1 MAMRVE
7 DNKLLEVAEVIMEK
21 GLSGMPKVMEIILN
35 EAMRIERERHLNA
48 SMYER
53 TDERTGYANGYKPKT
68 LKTSVGALTL
78 SVPQTR
84 DGEFYPSFL
93 EKGIRS
99 ERALKI
105 AMAEMYIKGVST
117 RKVSSILEELCGFQ
131 VTSDEVSRASKL
143 LDEEFS
149 TWRNRPIGKIMYLY
163 LDARYEKIRVAG
175 SVIDH
180 AVLIAYG
187 VDEKGTRKV
196 LGVSISLSEA
206 ETHWRNFL
214 ESLVERG
221 LHGLTLT
228 TSDAHSG
235 LKAALKSV
243 FPSVPWQRCQ
253 FHLQQNAQSY
263 VPLQSLKKEVASDI
277 RAIFD
282 APNRNEAD
290 RLLKMTLKKYED
302 KSSQLSEWLEVNIP
316 EGLTVFSFNQT
327 HQKKIRTTNMP
338 ERVNR
343 EIKRRTNVVS
353 IFPSEESCLRLVTGV
368 LVEISEGW
376 ETGGKYLSTE

>member
-7 DNKLLEVAEVIMEK
+7 YKKLLEVAEVIMEK
-21 GLSGMPKVMEIILN
+21 GLSGMPTVMEIILN

-131 VTSDEVSRASKL
+131 VTSDEFSRASKL

-221 LHGLTLT
+221 LHGLTLI

-243 FPSVPWQRCQ
+243 FTSVPWQRCQ

-263 VPLQSLKKEVASDI
+263 VPLQSMKKEVASDI

-290 RLLKMTLKKYED
+290 RLLKMTLRKYED

-343 EIKRRTNVVS
+343 EVKRRTNVVS

>member
-21 GLSGMPKVMEIILN
+21 GLSGMPTVMEIILN

-48 SMYER
+48 GMYER

-149 TWRNRPIGKIMYLY
+149 TWRKRPIGKIMYLY

-221 LHGLTLT
+221 LHGLTLI

-263 VPLQSLKKEVASDI
+263 VPLQSMKKEVASDI

-343 EIKRRTNVVS
+343 EVKRRTNVVS